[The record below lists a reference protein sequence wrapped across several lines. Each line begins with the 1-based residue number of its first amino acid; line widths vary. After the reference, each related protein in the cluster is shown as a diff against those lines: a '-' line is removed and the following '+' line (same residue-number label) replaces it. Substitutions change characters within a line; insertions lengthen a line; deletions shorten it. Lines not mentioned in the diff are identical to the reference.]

1 MRVMGTEETGTLRAL
16 PKLLVFVLAACGGR
30 YSGHSE
36 TDGTAGTSGSPL
48 GMPVDEQPPRGGSST
63 GTGGSGAAIGGK
75 SVGMG
80 GSGIV
85 GTAGSAIG
93 YAGMATGSGGS
104 NNPGY
109 PIDPKSICVAY
120 CSAVSAACPEVDA
133 PLCSKQCFVEMAG
146 QSNACRI
153 WAWSQHDCITQA
165 FRQTMSCSGAQY
177 LASKLCGSD
186 GSTPIA
192 CEDQPCD
199 SDITFSSDDYCQSR
213 RTCAGGESEL
223 RCVGTPGGPSCSCWV
238 NGLRAADVMST
249 VDTARQA
256 CLEEELQWLCT
267 KQLP

>member
-1 MRVMGTEETGTLRAL
+1 MRAMGAKETRTSRAL

-30 YSGHSE
+30 YTGHSE
-36 TDGTAGTSGSPL
+36 TDGTAGTSGSPF
-48 GMPVDEQPPRGGSST
+48 GMPIDEQAPRGGST
-63 GTGGSGAAIGGK
+63 AGTGGSGVAVGGK

-93 YAGMATGSGGS
+93 YAGMATGSGG
-104 NNPGY
+104 NNLGY
-109 PIDPKSICVAY
+109 ATEPCRAY

-133 PLCSKQCFVEMAG
+133 AVCSKQCFGETAG
-146 QSNACRI
+146 QSNACRV
-153 WAWSQHDCITQA
+153 WVWDQYDCITQA
-165 FRQTMSCSGAQY
+165 FRQTMSCSDGHY

-192 CEDQPCD
+192 CEHQPCD
-199 SDITFSSDDYCQSR
+199 SDITFSSGDDYCESR
-213 RTCAGGESEL
+213 RTCAGGQSEL
-223 RCVGTPGGPSCSCWV
+223 RCVGTPGAPSCSCWV
-238 NGLRAADVMST
+238 NGLRAADVMTT